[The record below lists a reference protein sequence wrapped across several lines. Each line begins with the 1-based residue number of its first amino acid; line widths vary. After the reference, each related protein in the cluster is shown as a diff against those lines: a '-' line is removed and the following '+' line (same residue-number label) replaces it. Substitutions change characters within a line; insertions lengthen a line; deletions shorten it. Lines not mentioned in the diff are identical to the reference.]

1 MLATLDV
8 LDRRASPDDRI
19 VHDRTGSHDQWH
31 GNGAGAG
38 GGQRV
43 DEIASTT
50 RATLDEMPQRSAR
63 ATRASW
69 SAGVAGVWA
78 SVLGGGASRAT
89 RPTVR
94 AASRYA
100 GGGGRRRPGPLTR
113 SSPPASRAASS
124 FSRLP

>member
-8 LDRRASPDDRI
+8 LDRRASPEDRI
-19 VHDRTGSHDQWH
+19 VHDRTGSHDQRH

-69 SAGVAGVWA
+69 SAGVAGVGSA
-78 SVLGGGASRAT
+78 VPGGGAAPAARTNGGGASR
-89 RPTVR
+89 
-94 AASRYA
+94 YA
-100 GGGGRRRPGPLTR
+100 R
-113 SSPPASRAASS
+113 
-124 FSRLP
+124 

>member
-8 LDRRASPDDRI
+8 LDRRASPEDRI
-19 VHDRTGSHDQWH
+19 VHDRTGSHDQRH
-31 GNGAGAG
+31 GNGAGGG
-38 GGQRV
+38 GGQGV

-69 SAGVAGVWA
+69 SAGVAGMW
-78 SVLGGGASRAT
+78 SSILGSGASRTT
-89 RPTVR
+89 RTTVG

-100 GGGGRRRPGPLTR
+100 RAGSRRRPGPLTR
-113 SSPPASRAASS
+113 SSSPASRAASS